1 MKSTKECKRV
11 CLRLAVLTAI
21 AAMPPLAGLCMAQE
35 DLYLNT
41 SSSLPYGI
49 YHNVDTAGA
58 QSLKIN
64 DLALV
69 CLNRSHARTAFERGY
84 IGFGRCTDGT
94 APVGKHVVAI
104 EGDNVRID
112 ADGIHVNNK
121 LVDYSQPASTDSNGR
136 ALEHYSLDRI
146 LHENEY
152 ILANM
157 SSDSYDS
164 RYFGPVSSDMII
176 GKLNSLVTV

>member
-1 MKSTKECKRV
+1 MKSTKESKRV
-11 CLRLAVLTAI
+11 CPRLTAMTAI
-21 AAMPPLAGLCMAQE
+21 AAMPLLASLCMAHE

-49 YHNVDTAGA
+49 YHNEDTARA

-64 DLALV
+64 DIALV
-69 CLNRSHARTAFERGY
+69 CLNRSHSKIAFERGY
-84 IGFGRCTDGT
+84 IGFGRCSDGT
-94 APVGKHVVAI
+94 APVGKRIVAI

-121 LVDYSQPASTDSNGR
+121 IVDYSKPADTDSKGR
-136 ALEHYSLDRI
+136 TLEHYSIDRI
-146 LHENEY
+146 LHGKEY
-152 ILANM
+152 ILANRHK
-157 SSDSYDS
+157 DSYDS
-164 RYFGPVSSDMII
+164 RYFGPVSSDRII